1 MQDFLDANDNR
12 TVIRQKLRQYFDGK
26 IVRKDLT
33 KKIKE
38 GSYDHCLDILHKANG
53 NHIIQSYQKRL
64 NSDDFSNMVGLT
76 YKETKLALK
85 KYRQL
90 KRKYKWK

>member
-1 MQDFLDANDNR
+1 MTKTDK
-12 TVIRQKLRQYFDGK
+12 KLEKLGFIKQEESKYGAFY
-26 IVRKDLT
+26 T